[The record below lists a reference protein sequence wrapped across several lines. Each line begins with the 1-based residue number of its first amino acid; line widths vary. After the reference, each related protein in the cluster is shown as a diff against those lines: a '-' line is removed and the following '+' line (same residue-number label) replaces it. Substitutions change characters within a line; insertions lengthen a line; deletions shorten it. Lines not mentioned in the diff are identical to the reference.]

1 MNSTATH
8 NNFIVDIDLHIQ
20 VNQPNMTAKGDL
32 YKIYALIKF
41 KLRPRDDIYLDL
53 KIKSMYRTLWNV
65 G

>member
-8 NNFIVDIDLHIQ
+8 NNFLVDIDLHSQ
-20 VNQPNMTAKGDL
+20 VNQPNMTTKGDL
-32 YKIYALIKF
+32 HKIYALKKF
-41 KLRPRDDIYLDL
+41 KLRPRDDIYLEL